1 MSFWEDL
8 SPNVKRYLIFA
19 LVMIGALLAF
29 RKCTGPSTA
38 GEPAPRG
45 LRSN

>member
-8 SPNVKRYLIFA
+8 SPGVKRYLIFG
-19 LVMIGALLAF
+19 LILLGVLLAF

-38 GEPAPRG
+38 GDPPPRTV
-45 LRSN
+45 R